1 MRIGRLP
8 TAARLGGLALS
19 GGRCHPAP
27 RRDGRAQA
35 RPHEKEACMSGLP
48 WVYIVIGVVL
58 VACCVVP
65 MMFMKK
71 HGSESTAA
79 PRDDRTSD
87 SDPKHGM

>member
-1 MRIGRLP
+1 
-8 TAARLGGLALS
+8 
-19 GGRCHPAP
+19 
-27 RRDGRAQA
+27 
-35 RPHEKEACMSGLP
+35 MSGLP